1 MVRRTFSQFI
11 LRRTVVVLYEVVVR
25 ERPFVTPPFC
35 YSRPLHGWLRSAQ
48 RPEEPLKTMS

>member
-1 MVRRTFSQFI
+1 MVRRAFLKII
-11 LRRTVVVLYEVVVR
+11 LHRTVVVLYKVVVR